1 MRSTKK
7 LAVRLLAVLILSA
20 MMLSTV
26 SCELF
31 KGKHEH
37 SYTTEVVAP
46 TCTEKGYTK
55 HTCSCGDSYTDNE
68 TPAGH
73 QMKPVVAKE
82 PTCTEAGEAAHNAC
96 SLCGYVDGE
105 KTVIPALGHL
115 YDTTYEYPTATENGS
130 KTSVCRNCKDTK
142 TETIEALGVTLPEA
156 SKILAQII
164 GSFEATLEIA
174 NGSGLAYV
182 TEYNNP
188 ESETLGYKQFL
199 IFEVAEAKLDSN
211 GEILSA
217 RLKIK
222 VYLSEEALTGSNSCE
237 DVTFNKGNAEC
248 LEIDF
253 YVLGDD
259 ISVSMNGQNMG
270 ANMSELVYGTL
281 AQMLGIGD
289 YETLKQILDNGRL
302 FTELAELRD
311 LLTQGVIGSL
321 VEELGSIDSAY
332 IEHLAELFAVFG
344 EEIMT
349 VTTDEEGNTT
359 CTLNV
364 AVLKKLVA
372 ELEGKTIAEYLES
385 VYGKNVVASM
395 ADFLVALP
403 DKTVK
408 DIVNAAVTLAENTGL
423 AIGDIYTLIDLYVYT
438 ATGMEFSIESQ
449 IADRYNMTL
458 VDVIAELSGITGADK
473 LVFVTNV
480 KSSFAQ
486 ISEMMQVI
494 SIEDFLPFEN
504 LYALIDMLGE
514 QIVYTFTMDAE
525 GNLVEM
531 YYAIAGIEYSVEVDS
546 NRTIITVILP
556 NGFRMSEIIKTD
568 GSIYSYEVN
577 IRDAENDLV
586 HYRVVVENDVVTHCT
601 ATIAGYVTGPTYGY
615 YDPETDEYYETEPEV
630 EFVTFIA
637 IDYTDADGEK
647 TLNINAQETGITLT
661 EKDGDL
667 TVVITDEGEV
677 IANGT
682 LTFDETVEGETVTE
696 TVNMALTDGKNDLL
710 VFNSVT
716 VNGVVTDVYAAV
728 KGYFLHTEHNHEILY
743 PEGEYETKPMPMPE
757 GGFVTGT
764 MPEGGEIIIVPGY
777 SCENCVTVEEYVTWL
792 EVTYTTLEDGTK
804 VLNAIAHDDLNETTE
819 GIDQLIVTIDGDQIT
834 GVLCKDEAPI
844 ASIGFAF
851 TENTL
856 IGEVK
861 DLENGANTT
870 MALLEIVLSETLDAI
885 LSASLVVYDYE
896 YYYYEGQ
903 EPAKELVE
911 IFNGSYE
918 WIDNEEGADNI
929 VISYNGATYTLGY
942 EITEEGVKLSL
953 TDDAEEVV
961 VEFAVTQNDNTVK
974 VDALLEVWGMTYVD
988 GAVTVIT
995 YEDALTLWL
1004 DIDRLVINE
1013 GYWSTDYIE
1022 CRSVLKFK
1030 LG

>member
-73 QMKPVVAKE
+73 QMLEVVEKQ
-82 PTCTEAGEAAHNAC
+82 PTCTEDGEAAFHVC
-96 SLCGYVDGE
+96 QLCGYVEGN

-222 VYLSEEALTGSNSCE
+222 VYLSEEALTGLVDSK
-237 DVTFNKGNAEC
+237 DVAFDKANAEC
-248 LEIDF
+248 LEINF

-302 FTELAELRD
+302 FVELANLRD
-311 LLTQGVIGSL
+311 LLTQGVIDSL
-321 VEELGSIDSAY
+321 VGELGSIDPAY

-364 AVLKKLVA
+364 AALKKLVA

-458 VDVIAELSGITGADK
+458 VDVIAEFSGITGADK

-504 LYALIDMLGE
+504 LYALIDMLSE

-531 YYAIAGIEYSVEVDS
+531 YYAFAGIEYSVEVDS

-556 NGFRMSEIIKTD
+556 NGFEMTEIIKTD

-577 IRDAENDLV
+577 IRDRENDLV

-601 ATIAGYVTGPTYGY
+601 ATIGGYVTGPTYGY

-630 EFVTFIA
+630 EFVIFIVLA
-637 IDYTDADGEK
+637 YDDAEGTK
-647 TLNINAQETGITLT
+647 TLNINAQGTGILLT

-728 KGYFLHTEHNHEILY
+728 KGYFLHIEHNHEIAQ
-743 PEGEYETKPMPMPE
+743 PEYEYETKPMPE
-757 GGFVTGT
+757 GEFVTGT
-764 MPEGGEIIIVPGY
+764 SSEGGEIIIVVPGY
-777 SCENCVTVEEYVTWL
+777 TCENCVTVEEYVTWL

-804 VLNAIAHDDLNETTE
+804 TLNVLAHDDLNETTE
-819 GIDQLIVTIDGDQIT
+819 GMDQLIVTIDGDQII
-834 GVLCKDEAPI
+834 GVLYKDEAPI

-896 YYYYEGQ
+896 YYYYENQ
-903 EPAKELVE
+903 EPAKEHVE

-929 VISYNGATYTLGY
+929 VIGYNGATYTIGY

-961 VEFAVTQNDNTVK
+961 VEFAVTQNDNTVR

-988 GAVTVIT
+988 GAITVIT

-1022 CRSVLKFK
+1022 CRGVLEFK

>member
-1 MRSTKK
+1 MRSMKK
-7 LAVRLLAVLILSA
+7 TAVRLVSLLVIAA
-20 MMLSTV
+20 MMFSV
-26 SCELF
+26 ASCTIG
-31 KGKHEH
+31 KGDHEH
-37 SYTTEVVAP
+37 SYVTEVVAP

-73 QMKPVVAKE
+73 KMVEVVAKA
-82 PTCTEAGEAAHNAC
+82 PTCTEDGEAMFYTC
-96 SLCGYVDGE
+96 SVCGYVDGE

-164 GSFEATLEIA
+164 GSFEATLELA

-248 LEIDF
+248 LEINF

-302 FTELAELRD
+302 FVELANLRD
-311 LLTQGVIGSL
+311 LLTQGVIDSL
-321 VEELGSIDSAY
+321 VGELGSIDPAY
-332 IEHLAELFAVFG
+332 IEHLADLFAVLG

-364 AVLKKLVA
+364 AALKKLVA

-480 KSSFAQ
+480 KSSFAR
-486 ISEMMQVI
+486 ISEIMQAI
-494 SIEDFLPFEN
+494 SIEHFLPFEN

-531 YYAIAGIEYSVEVDS
+531 YYAFAGIEYSVEVDS

-556 NGFRMSEIIKTD
+556 NGFRMSEIIKTN

-601 ATIAGYVTGPTYGY
+601 ATISGYVTGPTYGY

-630 EFVTFIA
+630 EFVTLIVLA
-637 IDYTDADGEK
+637 YDDAEGTK

-661 EKDGDL
+661 EKDGNL

-696 TVNMALTDGKNDLL
+696 TVNMALTDGTNDLL

-728 KGYFLHTEHNHEILY
+728 KGYLVHTEHNHEILY
-743 PEGEYETKPMPMPE
+743 PEGEYESKPMPMPE
-757 GGFVTGT
+757 GEFVTGT
-764 MPEGGEIIIVPGY
+764 MPEGGVIVPGY

-804 VLNAIAHDDLNETTE
+804 VLNAIAHDDMNHTTE
-819 GIDQLIVTIDGDQIT
+819 GMDQLTVTIDGDKII
-834 GVLCKDEAPI
+834 GVFYKDEAPL

-929 VISYNGATYTLGY
+929 VISYNGATYTIGY
-942 EITEEGVKLSL
+942 EITEEGVKLSFA
-953 TDDAEEVV
+953 DDAENVV
-961 VEFAVTQNDNTVK
+961 VEFAATQNDNEVR

-988 GAVTVIT
+988 GAITVIT
-995 YEDALTLWL
+995 SEDALTLWL

-1022 CRSVLKFK
+1022 CRGVLEFK

>member
-73 QMKPVVAKE
+73 QMLEVVEKQ
-82 PTCTEAGEAAHNAC
+82 PTCTEDGEAAFHVC
-96 SLCGYVDGE
+96 QLCGYVEGN

-164 GSFEATLEIA
+164 GSFEATLELA

-199 IFEVAEAKLDSN
+199 VFEVAEAELDSN

-222 VYLSEEALTGSNSCE
+222 VYLSEEALTGLVDSK
-237 DVTFNKGNAEC
+237 DVAFDKANAEC
-248 LEIDF
+248 LEINF

-302 FTELAELRD
+302 FVELANLRD
-311 LLTQGVIGSL
+311 LLTQGVIDSL
-321 VEELGSIDSAY
+321 VGELGSIDPAY

-364 AVLKKLVA
+364 AALKKLVA

-458 VDVIAELSGITGADK
+458 VDVIAEFSGITGADK

-504 LYALIDMLGE
+504 LYALIDMLSE

-531 YYAIAGIEYSVEVDS
+531 YYAFAGIEYSVEVDS

-568 GSIYSYEVN
+568 GSIYSYEVS

-630 EFVTFIA
+630 EFVTFIVLA
-637 IDYTDADGEK
+637 YDDAEGTK
-647 TLNINAQETGITLT
+647 TLNINAQGTGILLT

-696 TVNMALTDGKNDLL
+696 TINMALTDGKNDLL

-728 KGYFLHTEHNHEILY
+728 KGYFLHTEHNHEIAQ
-743 PEGEYETKPMPMPE
+743 PEYEYETKPMPE
-757 GGFVTGT
+757 GEFVTGT
-764 MPEGGEIIIVPGY
+764 SSEGGEIIIVVPGY
-777 SCENCVTVEEYVTWL
+777 TCENCVTVEEYVTWL

-804 VLNAIAHDDLNETTE
+804 TLNVLAHDDLNETTE
-819 GIDQLIVTIDGDQIT
+819 GIDQLIVTIDGDQII
-834 GVLCKDEAPI
+834 GVLYKDEAPI

-929 VISYNGATYTLGY
+929 VIGYNGATYTLGY

-961 VEFAVTQNDNTVK
+961 VEFAVTQNDNTVR

-988 GAVTVIT
+988 GAITVIT

-1022 CRSVLKFK
+1022 CRGVLEFK